1 MSFDF
6 VLQVK
11 LTSPDYLF
19 PHTLTKSQRSLFD
32 GFYYHSSDSD
42 SVHTIE
48 TQHSHKDY
56 LQRDYKD
63 SYNTDRILSSEES
76 MCSSER
82 AEQSKQQPGIFIF
95 KENNPVQLTYYSQE
109 ITEAELS
116 SCEDTLYDH
125 GTDDEVSEA
134 ESTKCEDPLRDDTD
148 DIDKMI
154 EEELT
159 SYEYPLCDND
169 DDINDTDNEDNN
181 ILNRICESNYIKY
194 VGNERAH
201 ALQDCMNSNC
211 FSDISFQVDND
222 ESDQSCTSEIKIEK
236 ANITPEWFGSLQDL
250 SDSGFVSHN
259 VQEDRHQLVHSSHA
273 SSKCYKTGGN
283 SDYVLPSHT
292 LKSTDYLDSKVDGH
306 HSCCHH
312 YTDELETPANVRW
325 TESESSLFPLDGRHD
340 TNTDDTH
347 SNSCS
352 YSVAVWSRTNSSPLK
367 LNISEDM
374 EGAELMDSKYDPFDM
389 MTTLDGLSLCSESS
403 ISNFKDINKK
413 NESKEEISDY
423 IGVDKTYH

>member
-194 VGNERAH
+194 VGNEKAH
-201 ALQDCMNSNC
+201 ELQDCMSSNC
-211 FSDISFQVDND
+211 FSDISLVDND

-250 SDSGFVSHN
+250 SDSGFVSNN

-312 YTDELETPANVRW
+312 YTDELETPANVGW

-340 TNTDDTH
+340 TNTDDIH

-352 YSVAVWSRTNSSPLK
+352 S
-367 LNISEDM
+367 
-374 EGAELMDSKYDPFDM
+374 
-389 MTTLDGLSLCSESS
+389 TLDGLSLCSESS

-423 IGVDKTYH
+423 IGIDKTYH